1 MTMLEHFIG
10 YPMAAP
16 ESKAMRR
23 LRFTFIGLAGLS
35 GLSILGIDVFVSFV
49 GRVIVGAV
57 LVLLLLVTAV
67 TALLFFFKKWRIDD
81 QWLLEQTSEPEG
93 KQP

>member
-35 GLSILGIDVFVSFV
+35 GLSILGIDVLVSFV

-57 LVLLLLVTAV
+57 LALLLLVTAV
-67 TALLFFFKKWRIDD
+67 TALLFFFKKSRIDD

-93 KQP
+93 KRS

>member
-67 TALLFFFKKWRIDD
+67 TALLFIFKKWRIDD